1 MKHNTMLR
9 RGYVTAC
16 LTLSL
21 ICAAGAED
29 VKPSILTNLTVN
41 FYGYIKLDTAY
52 NSSMTNQPN
61 YVKWAESEAV
71 KMRDDEFIM
80 TANETRFGFDFK
92 GPDVDSMKT
101 SGKIEGEFFS
111 GLGTENKAA
120 FALRHAYVQMSW
132 PESKTSLLLGQTWD
146 VISPLN
152 PATLVYHVYWWAGN
166 IGYRHPQIRLTQG
179 MGKAELQVA
188 VSRTVGQADA
198 FIPTASDTGV
208 DSGLPTAQGRLAIS
222 GTLLTDKKT
231 TLGISGHYGL
241 EEYDLAAN
249 GSNLRYESKSGNVDL
264 TMPITSKLMLKGEL
278 FAGTNM
284 DDYLGGIAQGI
295 NTTKTTAIPT
305 SGGWAT
311 LTLGPTGKC
320 TYTVGYCGEAVDT
333 DYLSNGNRARNT
345 AMFANAVYD
354 VSSALQ
360 LGVEIASWE
369 TTYVN
374 TDGGKATR
382 GQFSA
387 KYKF

>member
-1 MKHNTMLR
+1 MKSNTLFH
-9 RGYVTAC
+9 RGYLIAC
-16 LTLSL
+16 MALLM
-21 ICAAGAED
+21 AFPAVAED
-29 VKPSILTNLTVN
+29 VKPSILTNLNVN
-41 FYGYIKLDTAY
+41 FYGYIKLDTAF

-61 YVKWAESEAV
+61 YVKWVESEV
-71 KMRDDEFIM
+71 RKMRDDEFIM

-101 SGKIEGEFFS
+101 SGKIEGEFLS
-111 GLGTENKAA
+111 GLGSENKAA
-120 FALRHAYVQMSW
+120 FALRHAYVQLSW
-132 PESKTSLLLGQTWD
+132 PGNKTSILFGQTWD

-152 PATLVYHVYWWAGN
+152 PSTLVYHVYWWAGN

-179 MGKAELQVA
+179 MGNAELQVA

-198 FIPTASDTGV
+198 FISAASDTGA
-208 DSGLPTAQGRLAIS
+208 DSGLPTAQGRLAYS
-222 GTLLTDKKT
+222 TTLLTDKKT

-264 TMPITSKLMLKGEL
+264 SMPLTSKLALKGEI
-278 FAGTNM
+278 FTGTNM

-295 NTTKTTAIPT
+295 NTTKTAPIPT

-311 LTLGPTGKC
+311 LTLGPVAKC
-320 TYTVGYCGEAVDT
+320 NYTVGYCGEAVDS
-333 DYLSNGNRARNT
+333 DYLSNGNRSRNT
-345 AMFANAVYD
+345 AMFANAIYD

-374 TDGGKATR
+374 TDSGKATR